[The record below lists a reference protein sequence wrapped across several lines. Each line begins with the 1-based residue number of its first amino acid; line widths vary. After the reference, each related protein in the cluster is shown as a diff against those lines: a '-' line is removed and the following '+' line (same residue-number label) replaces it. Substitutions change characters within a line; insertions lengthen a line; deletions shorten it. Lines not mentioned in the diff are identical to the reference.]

1 MRFKEFY
8 NQSSKVEEA
17 VSTSDIESGIQK
29 FLDTELDG
37 TVRIIKLDENKLEFE
52 VADSIMNKI
61 IGEMKQ
67 LGANIIDVKG
77 KHVVTFEVKG

>member
-8 NQSSKVEEA
+8 NQSSKIQET
-17 VSTSDIESGIQK
+17 STPDIESGIQK
-29 FLDTELDG
+29 FLDTELNG

-61 IGEMKQ
+61 ISEMKR
-67 LGANIIDVKG
+67 LGANVTNVEA
-77 KHVVTFEVKG
+77 KHVVTFEVEE